1 MKFTQKNMQELE
13 TFLRKKNHPG
23 KIVEKGL
30 QKAMSLDKNL
40 LRTVAIKD
48 KENIVP
54 YVSTY
59 NPRDPEIF
67 KPIIENMPILQEE
80 ETMRNFLSNYK
91 IIKSKRQPYNL
102 KRLLTKAKFMP
113 NETCEV
119 KKYTQP
125 RCGLCIH
132 LLEGTFKFNCG
143 VE

>member
-1 MKFTQKNMQELE
+1 
-13 TFLRKKNHPG
+13 
-23 KIVEKGL
+23 
-30 QKAMSLDKNL
+30 MSLDKNL

-48 KENIVP
+48 KENILP
-54 YVSTY
+54 YVSTF
-59 NPRDPEIF
+59 NPTDPEIF
-67 KPIIENMPILQEE
+67 KPITENMPILQEE

-125 RCGLCIH
+125 RCVQPLPSSFRRNFFQIQPWNE
-132 LLEGTFKFNCG
+132 LQSARRYDM
-143 VE
+143 